1 VKFNYL
7 KKAVIIA
14 HDTLAVMSAW
24 VLAFWLRYNLGHIPK
39 PVVHTILLT
48 LPVVTTIQVA
58 TFFLFGLYRGV
69 WRFASMKDLTRIF
82 KSTLFGSCLAV
93 IILYFT
99 TGFIDLPRSVFPL
112 YAILTVFG
120 LGAGRFLYRWAREL
134 QFSRGY
140 RQRVLIVG
148 AGNAGEGL
156 VRDLLRQ
163 ANQEYYAVGF
173 VDDNVQKR
181 GHDIHGV
188 RVLGHIRDIPRL
200 CRQYRIDLIFIA
212 LPSLNAKKMRR
223 VVRWCEK
230 SRLPMRTLPSLT
242 ALAKGHVS
250 VNALRRLSIED
261 LLGREPVNLAF
272 EQIHRELENKHI
284 MVTGGGGSIGSEL
297 CRQIAEFRPASL
309 LIVDN
314 SEFNLYAIELEL
326 RRTYPNLSITVDLT
340 SVVDTVAMQE
350 LFAVH
355 RPQVVFHAAAYKH
368 VPMLESQIR
377 VAVFNNILGTYT
389 VAQLSHS
396 YNVEKFILI
405 STDKAV
411 NPTNIMG
418 ATKRAA
424 EVICQSLNDHSSTAF
439 ITVRFGNVLGSVG
452 SVVPLFTKQ
461 IEQGGPVTV
470 THPDITRYF
479 MTIPE
484 ACQLIL
490 QSGANGEGSEIFV
503 LDMGDPIKITYL
515 AQQMI
520 RLAGKEPGIDIS
532 IVFTGLR
539 PGEKIF
545 EELFYDTEALVPT
558 VHEKIYKAQCNKV
571 DWIACERRLTAI
583 AKAVSTF
590 QEDELL
596 VLLQEMVPEYK
607 PRNVAGPV
615 VSKEKI

>member
-1 VKFNYL
+1 
-7 KKAVIIA
+7 
-14 HDTLAVMSAW
+14 
-24 VLAFWLRYNLGHIPK
+24 
-39 PVVHTILLT
+39 
-48 LPVVTTIQVA
+48 
-58 TFFLFGLYRGV
+58 
-69 WRFASMKDLTRIF
+69 
-82 KSTLFGSCLAV
+82 
-93 IILYFT
+93 
-99 TGFIDLPRSVFPL
+99 
-112 YAILTVFG
+112 
-120 LGAGRFLYRWAREL
+120 
-134 QFSRGY
+134 
-140 RQRVLIVG
+140 
-148 AGNAGEGL
+148 

-163 ANQEYYAVGF
+163 ANQEYSAIGF

-212 LPSLNAKKMRR
+212 LPSLNAKNMRR
-223 VVRWCEK
+223 VIRWCEK
-230 SRLPMRTLPSLT
+230 SRLPIRTLPSLT

-272 EQIHRELENKHI
+272 EQIHRELENKRI

-314 SEFNLYAIELEL
+314 SEYNLYAIE
-326 RRTYPNLSITVDLT
+326 I
-340 SVVDTVAMQE
+340 VDTVAMQE

-389 VAQLSHS
+389 VAQLSHT

-503 LDMGDPIKITYL
+503 LDMGEPIKITYL

-520 RLAGKEPGIDIS
+520 RLAGKEPGLDIS

-558 VHEKIYKAQCNKV
+558 VHDKIYKAQCNKV
-571 DWIACERRLTAI
+571 NWAGCEQRLAAI
-583 AKAVSTF
+583 EKAVATF

-596 VLLQEMVPEYK
+596 VLLQEMVPEYQPRPMK
-607 PRNVAGPV
+607 PPIKSSLPQTG
-615 VSKEKI
+615 E